1 MLRMHRHCSIKVPLS
16 RRCVSLL
23 APSFPSSLCSLCV
36 CSIVVYGSVDVAA
49 QCLLTLGPDPEG
61 CPVLCLKHC
70 PQRLFAALQSGTVL
84 VYARSSSGKAPLSSC
99 SLEAAVFYLFSVF
112 ILKLGLQILLNTS
125 HLMTNV
131 KAILVA
137 CSLRCMLAL
146 SVVSHVDPRLSK
158 YTVLRG
164 GDVS

>member
-1 MLRMHRHCSIKVPLS
+1 MPLS

-23 APSFPSSLCSLCV
+23 APSFPSSLCPLCV

-112 ILKLGLQILLNTS
+112 RLKSGPQILLNTS
-125 HLMTNV
+125 HLMTFQ
-131 KAILVA
+131 AILVA

-146 SVVSHVDPRLSK
+146 SIISHVDPRLSK

-164 GDVS
+164 GLLRFCAGLIIRKE